1 MATPF
6 LKPLRVQGGTFF
18 TFASAAKDISKTFTD
33 DNARFVFSKYALL
46 DLPKARIPVNQDNS
60 IVWQGLDAYGP
71 PGATNGS
78 GPISQ
83 NVNSDSNFNFSQ
95 VFQSYA
101 LNFEQLVLD
110 SQNNFNEA
118 YDESILATSSE
129 RIFWHFLK
137 NLNAIRWQDANAL
150 NESNVPNRY
159 REEVVTPTS
168 LREYNSVVKYL
179 GDIDVIN
186 NISRGGQSYSEIYI
200 HVPTSHG
207 NTPLVLFKTEEDGNF
222 RANERWESATNKLYG
237 RENTGSNTPFG
248 LYNDGYFDDM
258 GSNQYILGAT
268 FGDSSNAGATA
279 YDSTSAT
286 IPVLIS
292 KLDGVQL
299 DFNSDNY
306 FPITNNAEFNTID
319 DFNASAQSSDFKFN
333 TCLVYYD
340 SYDVSNPD
348 NFARNLYGVLVID
361 DYENGISQDDLK
373 NFSKF
378 KPNPVT
384 KLNGNSYGL
393 KLNLKFDTQNDN
405 VGVETVIREDLTF
418 GMDLFA
424 DASVRLQESAD
435 MFIDQKVD
443 LINIQNQIIEL
454 QKYYFSQDTIDVLT
468 ARVNSLESG
477 LNNAQ
482 LNFED
487 ETTVLDLIRQNSS
500 NINDILTGEVNVQLT
515 YNTDVIQPGP
525 GIIIDQSVPNQVS
538 IENKVQGYYVFNQCL
553 NTSGHLEY
561 GPTAGSDP
569 FDTNSGNRVLLGEYT
584 NYFRNIG
591 ATAPDVLGNIDI
603 NIDDTNH
610 KWKTGQTLRL
620 SFADDINLDIYTIN
634 IKTDAQ
640 NTKGLGN
647 YGVLVGSLTVADL
660 VTTKPIIE
668 IICVDMSTYT
678 FYIDVVK

>member
-1 MATPF
+1 MATPL

-46 DLPKARIPVNQDNS
+46 KLPKAGIPQNQENS
-60 IVWQGLDAYGP
+60 VVWQGLDAYGP

-83 NVNSDSNFNFSQ
+83 NINADSNFNFSQ
-95 VFQSYA
+95 SFQSYA

-110 SQNNFNEA
+110 SRNNFNEA
-118 YDESILATSSE
+118 YNEDILPTASE
-129 RIFWHFLK
+129 RIFWHWAK
-137 NLNAIRWQDANAL
+137 NLNAIRWQDANTV
-150 NESNVPNRY
+150 NESTIINRY

-168 LREYNSVVKYL
+168 TRDYDSVVKYL

-207 NTPLVLFKTEEDGNF
+207 NTPLVLFKTEEDDNYKP
-222 RANERWESATNKLYG
+222 NEFWESPTNTLYG
-237 RENTGSNTPFG
+237 RDTLGQTTPFG

-258 GSNQYILGAT
+258 SFNQYILGAT
-268 FGDSSNAGATA
+268 FGNATNAGVTA
-279 YDSTSAT
+279 YNESGTQ

-292 KLDGVQL
+292 RLDGVKL
-299 DFNSDNY
+299 DFNPESY
-306 FPITNNAEFNTID
+306 YPIANNAEFNTID
-319 DFNASAQSSDFKFN
+319 DFNASAQSSDFEFN
-333 TCLVYYD
+333 VCLVYYD

-361 DYENGISQDDLK
+361 DYENGISYDKLK
-373 NFSKF
+373 NFKKF
-378 KPNPVT
+378 KPNAVT

-435 MFIDQKVD
+435 MFIDQKVE
-443 LINIQNQIIEL
+443 LINIENRLTNLEQ
-454 QKYYFSQDTIDVLT
+454 YYFSQDTIDLFNT
-468 ARVNSLESG
+468 RINALESG

-487 ETTVLDLIRQNSS
+487 ETTILDLIRQNSS
-500 NINDILTGEVNVQLT
+500 NINDILTGKVNVQLT

-525 GIIIDQSVPNQVS
+525 GIIVDQSVPNQVS

-553 NTSGHLEY
+553 NTTGHLMY

-569 FDTNSGNRVLLGEYT
+569 FDTNDGNRILVGEYT
-584 NYFRNIG
+584 NYFRNVG
-591 ATAPDVLGNIDI
+591 ATAPDVLGNISI
-603 NIDDTNH
+603 NLDDTNH
-610 KWKTGQTLRL
+610 KWKQGQTLRIV
-620 SFADDINLDIYTIN
+620 FADDINLDIYTIN

-640 NTKGLGN
+640 NTKSLGN

-668 IICVDMSTYT
+668 IICVDASTYS

>member
-46 DLPKARIPVNQDNS
+46 KLPEARIPQNQDNS
-60 IVWQGLDAYGP
+60 VVWQALNAFGG
-71 PGATNGS
+71 GATATD
-78 GPISQ
+78 PDA
-83 NVNSDSNFNFSQ
+83 VNINADSNFNFSQ

-110 SQNNFNEA
+110 SQNNFNET
-118 YDESILATSSE
+118 YDETILPTASE

-137 NLNAIRWQDANAL
+137 NLNAIRWDNANTV
-150 NESNVPNRY
+150 NESTIPERY
-159 REEVVTPTS
+159 KEEFSGATASTGY
-168 LREYNSVVKYL
+168 ESVVKYL

-207 NTPLVLFKTEEDGNF
+207 NTPLVLFKTEEDQNY
-222 RANERWESATNKLYG
+222 RANEVWESATNTLYG
-237 RENTGSNTPFG
+237 RDTTGSSTPFG
-248 LYNDGYFDDM
+248 LFNDGYFDDY
-258 GSNQYILGAT
+258 SNNQYILGPT
-268 FGDSSNAGATA
+268 FGNVTNVGTTA
-279 YDSTSAT
+279 YNAAGTP

-292 KLDGVQL
+292 SMDGVKL
-299 DFNSDNY
+299 DFNPESY
-306 FPITNNAEFNTID
+306 YPIANNAELTSID
-319 DFNASAQSSDFKFN
+319 DFNASAQSSDFEFN
-333 TCLVYYD
+333 ICLVYYD

-361 DYENGISQDDLK
+361 DYENGITESGLK
-373 NFSKF
+373 NFTKF

-435 MFIDQKVD
+435 MFIDQKVE
-443 LINIQNQIIEL
+443 LINMQRQITDL
-454 QKYYFSQDTIDVLT
+454 QQYYFSQDTIDLLT
-468 ARVNSLESG
+468 ARVDSLESG

-487 ETTVLDLIRQNSS
+487 ETTILDLIRQNSD
-500 NINDILTGEVNVQLT
+500 NINDILTGQVNVQLT
-515 YNTDVIQPGP
+515 YNTNVIQPGP
-525 GIIIDQSVPNQVS
+525 GIIVDQSVPNQVS
-538 IENKVQGYYVFNQCL
+538 IENKVQGYYTFNQCL
-553 NTSGHLEY
+553 NSSGHLAY

-569 FDTNSGNRVLLGEYT
+569 FSTTEGNRIVLGEYT

-591 ATAPDVLGNIDI
+591 ATAPDILGSIDI

-610 KWKTGQTLRL
+610 KWRTGQTLRI
-620 SFADDINLDIYTIN
+620 SFADDINIDTHTIN

-647 YGVLVGSLTVADL
+647 YGVLVGSLTIADL

-668 IICVDMSTYT
+668 IICVDQSTYS